1 MKTDFKKKLAYWAE
15 SLIYL
20 GVAICGIA
28 MVLGGFYMLYTIIKA
43 IVT

>member
-1 MKTDFKKKLAYWAE
+1 MKTDFKEKLGYWAE
-15 SLIYL
+15 SLLYL
-20 GVAICGIA
+20 GGALLGIV